1 MDWRRNG
8 LTKKG
13 QSGGGGLKYKKLR
26 LYKLNISFINNLLF

>member
-13 QSGGGGLKYKKLR
+13 QSGGGLKYNKLR